1 MFDSVNIIR
10 RFIWGS
16 SMSFKIILADD
27 HPLILAGIR
36 SLIAEGQPG
45 CEIVAEAHQ
54 VTELLKTLRQHTCDL
69 LITDFSMPGDSRCD
83 GLVMIQQ
90 LIRDHP
96 SLPIIVLTQVQ
107 NAGILQS
114 LIHTGIRGVLL
125 KKSVLSELSDA
136 INHVLA
142 GQEYIGSSVKQLLAE
157 GGLLHNNPQTQLTPK
172 ESEVVRL
179 LSSGMSVTQVAQY
192 LNRSIKTI
200 STQKKNAMLRLG
212 IKSDSELFF
221 YAKKSGLL

>member
-36 SLIAEGQPG
+36 SLISEGQPG

>member
-36 SLIAEGQPG
+36 SLIAESQPG

-107 NAGILQS
+107 NAGVLQS

-172 ESEVVRL
+172 ENEVVRL